1 MSDFIGPVAVGGRM
15 PTIPIRYIP
24 RVGAVFLRLG
34 GGWNWSHRDSTNS
47 MADAIPGQDT
57 FEHRAA
63 DGRSVIEH
71 YESDGQPADF
81 YTERDAL
88 ASLLAYHF
96 QLGLRAAP
104 GRKAVS
110 A

>member
-1 MSDFIGPVAVGGRM
+1 M
-15 PTIPIRYIP
+15 PTIPIRHIP
-24 RVGAVFLRLG
+24 RVGVVFQRLR
-34 GGWNWSHRDSTNS
+34 GGWNWSHRDGTNS
-47 MADAIPGQDT
+47 MADAIPGQNT
-57 FEHRAA
+57 FEHRSA
-63 DGRSVIEH
+63 DGRRVIEC

-81 YTERDAL
+81 YTEAFAR

-96 QLGLRAAP
+96 QLGLPAAP